1 MAERLRQEE
10 TLQVIHSIVISFI
23 CFEIVIS
30 NFIFQALEAAVG
42 GTWEGGQ
49 EFDLSSEGSLDEDD
63 LSPVHSSKN
72 PNKSGTRPRTLRNNT
87 HVTKSA
93 KINIFIVH
101 KKRNRKS
108 SIKSAKKQGW

>member
-10 TLQVIHSIVISFI
+10 TLQVMHLIGISLISFKI
-23 CFEIVIS
+23 AIPTL
-30 NFIFQALEAAVG
+30 FQALEAAVG

-72 PNKSGTRPRTLRNNT
+72 PNKSGTRPSTLRSNA
-87 HVTKSA
+87 HFIGSA
-93 KINIFIVH
+93 KITFFYLPQ
-101 KKRNRKS
+101 KRDRKS
-108 SIKSAKKQGW
+108 SIKSAKEQGW